1 MEKACPGLVV
11 DYFGGQ
17 CPVQA
22 WGTLLGFPFYFRAR
36 HAHWSFAVAKVGED
50 PTMDG
55 VPAFLFK
62 RVERWGELDAHE
74 QECTGDVCIVR
85 NVSIE
90 HAIDRIDENSVQA
103 PLGGGAYGVGNVVIR
118 FVERDGRRLVE
129 ARASSAPSPQT

>member
-55 VPAFLFK
+55 VPPLLFE
-62 RVERWGELDAHE
+62 RVERWGKGEFDAGYMLE
-74 QECTGDVCIVR
+74 DVAWKFIVQ
-85 NVSIE
+85 S
-90 HAIDRIDENSVQA
+90 
-103 PLGGGAYGVGNVVIR
+103 
-118 FVERDGRRLVE
+118 
-129 ARASSAPSPQT
+129 ARAFVDAR